1 MSRSFWLLLLWTA
14 IAAGLRSWNLD
25 SKPPWTDEFA
35 TLVFSLGNSFSDIP
49 LGQVLTVADLLTIL
63 QPLPQPEPNTVAA
76 SLLNG
81 DNHPPFYFVLA
92 HLWYRLFPPDGNYL
106 SLAIGRSLPVV
117 FGTLAVPLGYGCA
130 KWIWGK
136 DQEKLAQFTALLMA
150 ISPYG
155 IFISQEARHYTFAII
170 WGLISIACCLK
181 SLGYLLKN
189 QRLPFSLTIIWIL
202 ANALG
207 ISVHFFAVLPMAA
220 QAIALALWLGVWHR
234 QGKINFLLALKSLLP
249 VILGTA
255 AAGLSWIVIISQKQF
270 GHGMT
275 EWIQFTDMSWV
286 DTLLGPPAQ
295 LAAAGITMFC
305 LWPVES
311 ENLWLVVLSG
321 LGMLAYFIW
330 LTPVVWQG
338 LGHGI
343 KTQKD
348 PRVLVLVTTFIVLVI
363 IYLTI
368 SYGAGLDITRGAR
381 YSFNFWSLLML
392 MAGVGLGKN
401 PQVNSHRSGD
411 LSPSVDQ
418 WQQLNWWQR
427 SRQGLYLPMII
438 LIIGIL
444 SAFTVTHNL
453 AYQKYY
459 RPDKL
464 LTLLADNPPSE
475 NRWIVTTHKSLVQMG
490 ELLGLAWEAQRH
502 FPELVPQLRFVFLP
516 QEKSQDPAATEKLQN
531 LLKQAEGPVDLW
543 LVNYFAPLD
552 FPDCQMDRSPKKNI
566 FGYPYQRFYCPLNR
580 ELGQIN

>member
-1 MSRSFWLLLLWTA
+1 MPRSFWLLLLWTA
-14 IAAGLRSWNLD
+14 IAAGLRSWNLA

-35 TLVFSLGNSFSDIP
+35 TLVFSLGNSFESIP
-49 LGQVLTVADLLTIL
+49 LGKVLTVADLLTIL

-76 SLLNG
+76 GLLNG

-106 SLAIGRSLPVV
+106 SLAIGRSLPVI

-136 DQEKLAQFTALLMA
+136 DQEKLAQFTALVMA

-170 WGLISIACCLK
+170 WGLISLACCLK
-181 SLGYLLKN
+181 SLSYLLKN

-202 ANALG
+202 ANTIG
-207 ISVHFFAVLPMAA
+207 ISVHFFAILPIIA
-220 QAIALALWLGVWHR
+220 QALSLILWLGIWHR
-234 QGKINFLLALKSLLP
+234 QGKVNFLSALKFLTP

-255 AAGLSWIVIISQKQF
+255 AAGMSWIVIISQREF

-275 EWIQFTDMSWV
+275 EWIQFTNMSWV
-286 DTLLGPPAQ
+286 DMLIGPPAQ

-305 LWPVES
+305 LLPVES
-311 ENLWLVVLSG
+311 ENIWIVLLSG

-338 LGHGI
+338 LGHSI

-348 PRVLVLVTTFIVLVI
+348 PRVMVLVTTFIFLII

-392 MAGVGLGKN
+392 IAGVGLGKN
-401 PQVNSHRSGD
+401 PQVNFRRRAD
-411 LSPSVDQ
+411 LDSSRDQ
-418 WQQLNWWQR
+418 YQPLNWWQK
-427 SRQGLYLPMII
+427 SRRGLYLPIII
-438 LIIGIL
+438 LLIGIL
-444 SAFTVTHNL
+444 SSVTVTHNL
-453 AYQKYY
+453 AYRKYY
-459 RPDKL
+459 RPDKF
-464 LTLLADNPPSE
+464 LTLLSE
-475 NRWIVTTHKSLVQMG
+475 NPVSETRWIVTTHKSLVQVG
-490 ELLGLAWEAQRH
+490 ELLGIAWEAERH

-516 QEKSQDPAATEKLQN
+516 QEKLQDPAATEQLRN
-531 LLKQAEGPVDLW
+531 LLKQAEQPVDLW

-552 FPDCQMDRSPKKNI
+552 FPDCQMNQSPKENI
-566 FGYPYQRFYCPLNR
+566 FGYPYQRFNCPLN
-580 ELGQIN
+580 